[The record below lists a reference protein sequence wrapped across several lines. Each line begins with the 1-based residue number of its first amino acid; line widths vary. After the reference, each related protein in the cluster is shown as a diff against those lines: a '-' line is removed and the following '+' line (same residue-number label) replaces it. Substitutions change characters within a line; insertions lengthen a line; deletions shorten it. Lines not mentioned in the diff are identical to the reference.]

1 MSDGAMKKEVSM
13 ISLLEGYIQNS
24 LPDSGKFYTHS
35 DLVQKVDREGNILPY
50 YGNTTVFLL
59 REGVRER
66 VSELQEE
73 LYRAAPE
80 MLAERLRTDT
90 LHMTLHSL
98 ADGVPGT
105 PGLEDWMEC
114 THRGAREYLE
124 AWKKEGSLHMQ
135 GTWMFNM
142 CRTSIVL
149 GLAPADEDSWGRLQ
163 EMYGCLERVRF
174 LGYDMTPHITLA
186 YFRPGTYDQEQVN
199 RLRKALRE
207 VNLELQLDMNSLV
220 IQNFQDMNR
229 YETVW

>member
-1 MSDGAMKKEVSM
+1 M

-24 LPDSGKFYTHS
+24 LPDSGKFYTHP
-35 DLVQKVDREGNILPY
+35 DLIQKVDDKGHLIPY

-59 REGVRER
+59 DKGTRER

-73 LYRAAPE
+73 LYRAVPE

-105 PGLEDWMEC
+105 PGLEDWMEY
-114 THRGAREYLE
+114 THREAREYLE
-124 AWKKEGSLHMQ
+124 AWKKEGSLCMK
-135 GTWMFNM
+135 GTWTFNM
-142 CRTSIVL
+142 CRTSVVL
-149 GLAPADEDSWGRLQ
+149 GLAPADEDSWRRLH
-163 EMYGCLERVRF
+163 EMYDCLERVRF

-199 RLRKALRE
+199 RLRKVLCE
-207 VNLELQLDMNSLV
+207 VNLELQLDMNGLV